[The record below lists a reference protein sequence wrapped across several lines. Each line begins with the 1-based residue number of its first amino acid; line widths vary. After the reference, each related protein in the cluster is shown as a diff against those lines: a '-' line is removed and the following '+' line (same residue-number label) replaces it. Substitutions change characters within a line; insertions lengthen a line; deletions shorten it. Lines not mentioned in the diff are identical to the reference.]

1 MAMTRPNPGLTSH
14 FKFTVDGLNLGL
26 WTKVEG
32 LGVSY
37 KVHEYK
43 EGGQNGYV
51 WKFPDRAEYTNIK
64 FSRMVDSTTTAV
76 AAWVASVQAAMRR
89 QTAQI
94 AVLDSEYAEVAVW
107 NLIDAWPVK
116 WTGPTLDA
124 GSTDAAIETLE
135 IAHHGFLKPG

>member
-1 MAMTRPNPGLTSH
+1 MAMTRPQPGLSNR
-14 FKFTVDGLNLGL
+14 FKVTVDGLDLGY

-32 LGVSY
+32 LSVSY

-64 FSRMVDSTTTAV
+64 LSRVVDSTTTVV
-76 AAWVASVQAAMRR
+76 AAWVASVQAAVRR

-94 AVLDSEYAEVAVW
+94 AVLDSEGLDVAVW
-107 NLIDAWPVK
+107 NLIDAFPVK
-116 WTGPTLDA
+116 WTGPSLDTS
-124 GSTDAAIETLE
+124 STEAAMEELE
-135 IAHHGFLKPG
+135 IVHHGFLKPG

>member
-1 MAMTRPNPGLTSH
+1 MTRPEPGLTNR

-32 LGVSY
+32 LSVSY

-51 WKFPDRAEYTNIK
+51 WKLPDRAEYTNIK
-64 FSRMVDSTTTAV
+64 FSRIVDSTTTAV
-76 AAWVASVQAAMRR
+76 AAWVASVQGAMRR

-94 AVLDSEYAEVAVW
+94 AVLDSEGSEVAVW
-107 NLIDAWPVK
+107 NLIDAWPAK
-116 WTGPTLDA
+116 WTGPSLDA
-124 GSTDAAIETLE
+124 NTSDAAIETLE
-135 IAHHGFLKPG
+135 IVHHGFLKPG